1 MPKYTK
7 RKDGRFEKKITNKN
21 GKRITFYGK
30 TEKELFQNIMEY
42 EKKLEFGELFSNVA
56 WEWWDEA
63 EPSLSYQTKSTYE
76 TGLKEAIN
84 YFEKSYIKEI
94 KPKHINE
101 YINTLVKKGYAQKTI
116 SNKKIIVNKIF
127 EFAVLRDYIEYNPC
141 ASVKLPKNLPKSKRP
156 PATPEEEKT
165 ILESTEIWIF
175 PYIALLAG
183 LRRGEI
189 LALQWKDID
198 FENKI
203 ISITKSVYYEG
214 NKPCIKEPK
223 TKTGIRTVP
232 LLDALYNIL
241 LPLKSNNNE
250 HFIVCNE
257 DGTPISKKK
266 FRYQYN
272 KFRKETGIEASA
284 HQLRHSFATKA
295 FEAGLQDKAI
305 QEILG
310 HKQLSTTMDIYTAF
324 RKKSFDEAAEKLNKN
339 FK

>member
-7 RKDGRFEKKITNKN
+7 RKDGRYEKKITTKE

-42 EKKLEFGELFSNVA
+42 EKKLEFGELFKDVA

-63 EPSLSYQTKSTYE
+63 EQELSYQTKGSYKVA
-76 TGLKEAIN
+76 LKEAIE
-84 YFEKSYIKEI
+84 YFNETYIKEI

-101 YINTLVKKGYAQKTI
+101 YINTFVKKGYAQKTI
-116 SNKKIIVNKIF
+116 SNKKMVLNRIF
-127 EFAVLRDYIEYNPC
+127 EYAVIKDYIEYNPC

-156 PATPEEEKT
+156 PATPEEEKI
-165 ILESTEIWIF
+165 ILQSSDMWVF

-203 ISITKSVYYEG
+203 ISVTKSIYYEG
-214 NKPCIKEPK
+214 NKACIKEPK
-223 TKTGIRTVP
+223 TKAGTRIVP
-232 LLDALYNIL
+232 LLDTLYNIL
-241 LPLKSNNNE
+241 LPLKSNSE

-257 DGTPISKKK
+257 DGSPISKKK

-284 HQLRHSFATKA
+284 HQLRHSFATIA
-295 FEAGLQDKAI
+295 FESGVQDKAV

-324 RKKSFDEAAEKLNKN
+324 RKKSFDEVVDKMNKN
-339 FK
+339 MK